1 MAKIQV
7 IKLIG
12 HTKDAILGHP
22 TLNCHSVS
30 ALSQILNFKRNNL
43 RALEVRNYAMN
54 FGKAYYI
61 EWDEENNT

>member
-1 MAKIQV
+1 MSMIQA

-12 HTKDAILGHP
+12 QTKSAILSHP
-22 TLNCHSVS
+22 KLNCHSAS
-30 ALSQILNFKRNNL
+30 ALSQILNFKRNNF

-61 EWDEENNT
+61 EWDEETKA

>member
-12 HTKDAILGHP
+12 HTKNAILGHP
-22 TLNCHSVS
+22 MLNCHSAS

-61 EWDEENNT
+61 EWDEETKA

>member
-1 MAKIQV
+1 MSKIQV

-12 HTKDAILGHP
+12 HTKSAILGHP
-22 TLNCHSVS
+22 TLNCHSAS

-61 EWDEENNT
+61 EWDEETKA